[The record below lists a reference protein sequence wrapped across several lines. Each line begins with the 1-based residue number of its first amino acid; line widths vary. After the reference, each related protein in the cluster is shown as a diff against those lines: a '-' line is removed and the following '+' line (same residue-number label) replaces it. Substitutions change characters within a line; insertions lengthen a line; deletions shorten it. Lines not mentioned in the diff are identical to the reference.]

1 MKRILAISL
10 ALVLAF
16 CMVAC
21 GKSGTK
27 YIGKEADYAGHKQ
40 TLEEMGVKD
49 TYIEI
54 YEDNKCDFSFNGKKI
69 EGTYTL
75 EDTVFVILSSNGDYF
90 GTLDGNDIVLSYSDE
105 GSSQDMILYFTKQ

>member
-10 ALVLAF
+10 AVVLAF
-16 CMVAC
+16 CMIAC

-40 TLEEMGVKD
+40 TLEEMGIED

-54 YEDNKCDFSFNGKKI
+54 FEENKCEFSFNGDKVD
-69 EGTYTL
+69 GTYTL
-75 EDTVFVILSSNGDYF
+75 EDSVFVITSDKGVYF
-90 GTLDGNDIVLSYSDE
+90 GTLDGNNIILSYSDE
-105 GSSQDMILYFTKQ
+105 SSAQDMILYFTKQ